1 MENEKAK
8 TRRKFFKQTDLTNG
22 SIWKNILFFSLPIL
36 FSYLLQNVYSM
47 ADAAICGHTLSASE
61 VSGVGDTG
69 PVTFIFLQF
78 AFGCTAGMSVLI
90 ANHAGKKDMAS
101 VRRALAT
108 QILLSVFIVV
118 VLTAL
123 SLLTLKPLLKLL
135 GIAPTDDVVGNEVYK
150 AAISYLTVICGG
162 MAGQFFYNVVCCV
175 LRSIGDSQTPLA
187 FLAAS
192 SVLNIGLDLLFILV
206 FRWGVVGAAAATV
219 ISQSLSAVACF
230 TYAFVKYKELR
241 PRASDFKAFSF
252 RTAMKTLWQG
262 VPLGLQFSVLAF
274 GLIVM
279 QNGIISF
286 DKLPSGEMVA
296 GTPAQIGYGVACRMD
311 NLFMN
316 AYGALGTGMLSFS
329 AQNLGAGKRERIRKG
344 SLQCFYMMLV
354 YSAFAL
360 AAEMLLSIHGAY
372 QYIFLA
378 RDKITEETVR
388 YGNLYLYSV
397 VPFFIT
403 LGMLYLGRNTVQG
416 LEKPLFPFLAGIG
429 ELVGRILICLFL
441 PALVNGAP
449 IDANA
454 SSAAFFWLGFAD
466 TGAWILADLILLYP
480 FIKYIILMKPLK
492 KAEPKAEPQEP
503 ADSVTETEPTVDSV
517 AEAETAVTET
527 PESNPS
533 PADKRND

>member
-78 AFGCTAGMSVLI
+78 AFGCPAAMSVLI